1 MQRLSRSVFVGLFSA
16 AAALVASGVVG
27 PGTAAAAP
35 RCTDQ
40 INYAGDPRSNAILN
54 SIGVSTGQCPVPVP
68 EAIGLPGYV
77 RGATPG
83 GDCYNY
89 PRYIFGEGPG
99 GQTLACV
106 SQGVVGKWV
115 RSVGVIGV
123 RQIGA
128 GCAESDGVA
137 AQSPDGRPLVCSSTS
152 GWVPGP

>member
-1 MQRLSRSVFVGLFSA
+1 MHRFSSSVVVVFLAVAAVLTAGGL
-16 AAALVASGVVG
+16 VG

-54 SIGVSTGQCPVPVP
+54 SIGASTSQCPVPVP
-68 EAIGLPGYV
+68 QAIGLPGYV
-77 RGATPG
+77 RGAVPG

-89 PRYIFGEGPG
+89 PRYIFGESPG

-106 SQGVVGKWV
+106 SQGVIGKWV

-123 RQIGA
+123 RQIGS
-128 GCAESDGVA
+128 GCLESDGVA